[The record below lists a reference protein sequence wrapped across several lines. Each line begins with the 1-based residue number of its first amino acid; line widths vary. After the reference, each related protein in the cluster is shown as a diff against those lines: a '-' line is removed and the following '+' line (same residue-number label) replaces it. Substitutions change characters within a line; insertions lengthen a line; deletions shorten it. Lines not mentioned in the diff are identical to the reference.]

1 MMHLLDALEKEIV
14 SAKETIELL
23 QMEATELREETAKI
37 SEMQQRNAQLAE
49 ENTQLK
55 NNQAKWE
62 ERLASLMRH
71 FKAEEQA
78 ST

>member
-23 QMEATELREETAKI
+23 QMEAIELREETARI

-78 ST
+78 SR

>member
-1 MMHLLDALEKEIV
+1 
-14 SAKETIELL
+14 
-23 QMEATELREETAKI
+23 MEATELREETARI
-37 SEMQQRNAQLAE
+37 SEMQQRNAKLAE

-78 ST
+78 SR